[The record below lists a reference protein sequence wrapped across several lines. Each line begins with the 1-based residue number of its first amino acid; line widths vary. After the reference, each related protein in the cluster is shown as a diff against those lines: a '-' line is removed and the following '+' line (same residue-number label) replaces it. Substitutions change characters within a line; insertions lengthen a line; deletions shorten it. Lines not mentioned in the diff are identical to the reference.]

1 MYFGVFSFGFVA
13 CTTILGQQLESHTP
27 FGPIITDTSRAN
39 NILPPAAGF
48 LSSILIVNIPHVL
61 LSFWYTF
68 YNSIITRI
76 EMAAEWH
83 KFSDGYYPLRV
94 TRPKG
99 HQVSTY
105 RLQLRYKYSIPLI
118 VPTINLKRLCWGAM
132 QRIQVAFLMMP

>member
-61 LSFWYTF
+61 LSCC
-68 YNSIITRI
+68 SQMAITHYALLGRRAI
-76 EMAAEWH
+76 
-83 KFSDGYYPLRV
+83 
-94 TRPKG
+94 
-99 HQVSTY
+99 
-105 RLQLRYKYSIPLI
+105 RYQLI
-118 VPTINLKRLCWGAM
+118 VSSYDTNT
-132 QRIQVAFLMMP
+132 AFL